1 MASGP
6 LVGFKENRLLLVG
19 GWVGSWVDW
28 FSIFF
33 FFFGG
38 GGWFLCWWLVGGGGG
53 APPWLVSGQLLGRWV
68 DGLVV
73 RWVVVGWVGGLIG
86 W

>member
-28 FSIFF
+28 
-33 FFFGG
+33 
-38 GGWFLCWWLVGGGGG
+38 LVGGWVG
-53 APPWLVSGQLLGRWV
+53 WLVSGQLLGRWV